1 MEVNCRLS
9 VVNKGGQGLVVGAGL
24 DGARPHTYL
33 QSMHNETTICSGKPH
48 QHHPSLVQLCQI
60 SSALAPLSSTAVSKD
75 VGNRQISRAT

>member
-33 QSMHNETTICSGKPH
+33 QSMHNETTICS
-48 QHHPSLVQLCQI
+48 
-60 SSALAPLSSTAVSKD
+60 APQGPG
-75 VGNRQISRAT
+75 VGTDL